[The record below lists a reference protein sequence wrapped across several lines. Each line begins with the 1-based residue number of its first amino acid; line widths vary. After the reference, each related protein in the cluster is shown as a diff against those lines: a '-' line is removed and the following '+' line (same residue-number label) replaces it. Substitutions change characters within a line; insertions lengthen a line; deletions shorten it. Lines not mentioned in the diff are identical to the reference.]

1 MLTVDFSLVE
11 ATTLAV
17 LGLLA
22 GVINTLAGG
31 GSNLTVPA
39 LMVMGMPPDVANATN
54 RVGVFLQAAV
64 GAAGFKKHKKLPVH
78 DFKAIIVPLVIGS
91 VFGGLFASYAP
102 PELLKYL
109 LLGAMLAVATIILI
123 RPNLIAPPAGTTP
136 LAVGDKPQAWWWLL
150 LAGFYGGFVQ
160 AGVGFILITAFA
172 GVLRYD
178 LVSCNA
184 LKVLSTVFF
193 TAIALVIFIINDQV
207 RWLPGLV
214 LAVGTMIGAHIGVK
228 MALKI
233 SQQSLKWFLFIMTLA
248 ASAAAIW
255 L

>member
-1 MLTVDFSLVE
+1 MEISIIEALVLT
-11 ATTLAV
+11 V
-17 LGLLA
+17 LGLVA

-31 GSNLTVPA
+31 GSNLTIPA
-39 LMVMGMPPDVANATN
+39 LMVLGMPPDVANATN
-54 RVGVFLQAAV
+54 RVGVFLQGIV
-64 GAAGFKKHKKLPVH
+64 GAVAFRKHKKLPTN
-78 DFKAIIVPLVIGS
+78 DFKAIIIPLLIGS
-91 VFGGLFASYAP
+91 FFGGLSASYAP
-102 PELLKYL
+102 DALLKYL
-109 LLGAMLAVATIILI
+109 LLGAMLSVAAIILV
-123 RPNLIAPPAGTTP
+123 RPNVIAPALGTP
-136 LAVGDKPQAWWWLL
+136 PHKMSEKPQAWWWLL
-150 LAGFYGGFVQ
+150 IAGFYGGFVQ

-184 LKVLSTVFF
+184 LKVLATVFF
-193 TAIALVIFIINDQV
+193 TGLALAIFIINGQV
-207 RWLPGLV
+207 RWLPGLI
-214 LAVGTMIGAHIGVK
+214 LAGGTMIGAYIGVK